1 MKFLKF
7 FFFSFFLCVS
17 SVASNDINLSNEN
30 NRFEG
35 LDKTKNSFKIINQIN
50 QINTSKIKTEYG
62 DFVKLTVPYYS
73 TNSEIGTPELPSLM
87 KLISVPNGSEVDVNI
102 INKASKKIKLS
113 EVFYSLLV
121 ISIMIAIADQTAN
134 LFKDSFQR
142 LRPCYNESLIS
153 FVRLVN
159 ESCGGKYGFFSA
171 HASNSFSLAVFFGL
185 LFKNKFRFII
195 YMTLFYASL
204 ISFSRIYLGVHFP
217 LDIFF
222 GGVYGIITGLVIF
235 RIYENRLNFFKF
247 LNKS

>member
-1 MKFLKF
+1 MIEEILKLDSQLFLFLNNLGSPTFDNFWIYLSYKESNILF
-7 FFFSFFLCVS
+7 YLALLIFYFFS
-17 SVASNDINLSNEN
+17 E
-30 NRFEG
+30 
-35 LDKTKNSFKIINQIN
+35 
-50 QINTSKIKTEYG
+50 
-62 DFVKLTVPYYS
+62 
-73 TNSEIGTPELPSLM
+73 
-87 KLISVPNGSEVDVNI
+87 
-102 INKASKKIKLS
+102 SKKIKLS
-113 EVFYSLLV
+113 EVFYSLLF
-121 ISIMIAIADQTAN
+121 IAIMIAIADQTAN

-142 LRPCYNESLIS
+142 LRPCCNESLIS

-195 YMTLFYASL
+195 YMTLFYAFL

>member
-1 MKFLKF
+1 MIQEILKLDSQLFLY
-7 FFFSFFLCVS
+7 L
-17 SVASNDINLSNEN
+17 NNLGSP
-30 NRFEG
+30 
-35 LDKTKNSFKIINQIN
+35 
-50 QINTSKIKTEYG
+50 
-62 DFVKLTVPYYS
+62 TVDNFWIYLSYKES
-73 TNSEIGTPELPSLM
+73 
-87 KLISVPNGSEVDVNI
+87 NI
-102 INKASKKIKLS
+102 IFYLALLVFYFYSKSKKIKLS
-113 EVFYSLLV
+113 EVFYSLLF
-121 ISIMIAIADQTAN
+121 IAIMIAIADQTAN

-195 YMTLFYASL
+195 YMTLFYAFL

>member
-1 MKFLKF
+1 MIEEILKLDSQLFL
-7 FFFSFFLCVS
+7 FL
-17 SVASNDINLSNEN
+17 NNL
-30 NRFEG
+30 
-35 LDKTKNSFKIINQIN
+35 
-50 QINTSKIKTEYG
+50 
-62 DFVKLTVPYYS
+62 
-73 TNSEIGTPELPSLM
+73 
-87 KLISVPNGSEVDVNI
+87 GSPAFDNFWIYLSYKESNI
-102 INKASKKIKLS
+102 IFYLALLVFYFYSKSKKIKLS
-113 EVFYSLLV
+113 EVFYSLLF
-121 ISIMIAIADQTAN
+121 IAIMIAIADQTAN

-195 YMTLFYASL
+195 YMTLFYAFL